1 MNLTGKEASGNFI
14 NKFSHVLMEY
24 VGPDP
29 DDKDA
34 IITRILDGVPY
45 QKMIGKEVSMKDIPS
60 GNKRH
65 VGVKEI
71 MGGYGAKG
79 QTSVLPHRPGD
90 IFMADG
96 VEYDADRPAE
106 KDADGQIGRYNMK
119 MTWANALSAP
129 TQSNSDGRPVMTGFG
144 MISGKVFDEP
154 VKIDTANGE
163 ETRTH
168 NMKLHL
174 FSLAEDNHYAS
185 VFGDEDVL
193 ASAAEHAVAT
203 PNTCLI
209 VRTIDANGAVAD
221 GHLVGS
227 FYDVEAGR
235 SMTEADAMKKIADV
249 IDQREKP
256 EGGRLDL
263 VFGRNYLFSR
273 DASEDYLGDVRAR
286 FFPQPESPMP
296 SGLPM
301 VRKVAVTTPAG
312 YDNFIAKVLDYSGA
326 VPVLMMRSEIS
337 ETHPVLLTDALCESL
352 KAERYQ
358 KMASDARERSAKQ
371 ESAVGDEVVQEPSA
385 PAASAPAQGAF
396 RLRK

>member
-1 MNLTGKEASGNFI
+1 MNLTGKEASFVS
-14 NKFSHVLMEY
+14 KFSHVLMEY

-60 GNKRH
+60 DNKRH

-71 MGGYGAKG
+71 MEGYGAKG
-79 QTSVLPHRPGD
+79 QTRVLPHRPGD
-90 IFMADG
+90 VFMADG
-96 VEYDADRPAE
+96 VEYDSDRPAE
-106 KDADGQIGRYNMK
+106 KDGDGQVRRYNMK

-129 TQSNSDGRPVMTGFG
+129 TQSSPDGRPVVTGFG

-154 VKIDTANGE
+154 MKVDTANGE
-163 ETRTH
+163 ETRSH

-174 FSLAEDNHYAS
+174 FTLDEHNHYAS
-185 VFGDEDVL
+185 VYGDDEVL
-193 ASAAEHAVAT
+193 ASAAGHAVAT

-209 VRTIDANGAVAD
+209 VRTVDANGAVAD
-221 GHLVGS
+221 GQLVSS
-227 FYDVEAGR
+227 FYDSKAGR
-235 SMTEADAMKKIADV
+235 AMTEEDALKKIADV
-249 IDQREKP
+249 IDQRIKP
-256 EGGRLDL
+256 ENGHVDF

-273 DASEDYLGDVRAR
+273 DASEDYLSDVRAR
-286 FFPQPESPMP
+286 FFPQSESQMP

-312 YDNFIAKVLDYSGA
+312 YDNFVAKVLDYSGA

-337 ETHPVLLTDALCESL
+337 ETHPVLLTDELCESL

-371 ESAVGDEVVQEPSA
+371 ESAVGDEMVQEPSA
-385 PAASAPAQGAF
+385 PAPAAAPAQGAF